1 MLSPQLQIDRLEF
14 IVQVQTTR
22 IEQQEAKI
30 GELRTEIQRL
40 IDWIADGSLNYSNG
54 NGSAVQALVEIMQDG
69 SLAMRRRIRAAE
81 TIVGYKAPEP
91 VVELCKAFLA
101 SVFLD
106 ADADVDHK
114 LDATELMRK
123 LEAPRVMPGI
133 ERIVPPRDD
142 AVDPEVERAKREE
155 VMARRRAHL
164 ARQSALDAAELEK
177 QRAARLAASNGE

>member
-1 MLSPQLQIDRLEF
+1 MESPQQKLERFEYVIRLQMAEIDRQRAKSDALE
-14 IVQVQTTR
+14 
-22 IEQQEAKI
+22 
-30 GELRTEIQRL
+30 TEVQRL
-40 IDWIADGSLNYSNG
+40 IDWIVGTPSASDGKG
-54 NGSAVQALVEIMQDG
+54 TAIQALIEIMRDG
-69 SLAMRRRIRAAE
+69 SLAMRRRIKAAE
-81 TIVGYKAPEP
+81 NILAHKAPEA
-91 VVELCKAFLA
+91 VVELCKSFLT

-106 ADADVDHK
+106 PDADVDHK